1 MNQTDAIALLTAL
14 AVYAV
19 IGYANLFATE
29 NQIYHNINEPPLYD
43 RGHQLIPIVSTT
55 WANVGT
61 GLIISYFVIRWGSQY
76 PNVLTNYL
84 WLVSLLFIGRV
95 AILSVTQLPPAGPG
109 CSTTKKGDN
118 FHFKLLKKKWKQCLD
133 YMYSGHTIHC
143 VLVAL
148 FTLYLSPHALEKVI
162 IVLAVLVELV
172 LIVGSRMHYTSDVLV
187 ATLVSI
193 LIFFAW
199 PGIGNVKT
207 HIMSGGLYGL
217 LMHSKKTNNLG
228 Y

>member
-1 MNQTDAIALLTAL
+1 MNSSDAIALLTAI

-19 IGYANLFATE
+19 IGYTNLFATE
-29 NQIYHNINEPPLYD
+29 NQVYHNINERPLYD
-43 RGHQLIPIVSTT
+43 RGHNLIPIVSKM

-61 GLIISYFVIRWGSQY
+61 GLIIFYFVIRWGSRY

-95 AILSVTQLPPAGPG
+95 AILSVTQLPPAVPG
-109 CSTTKKGDN
+109 CSTVKKGDKL
-118 FHFKLLKKKWKQCLD
+118 HFKMKKNNFKECLD
-133 YMYSGHTIHC
+133 YMYSGHTLHC

-148 FTLYLSPHALEKVI
+148 FTLYLSTHALEKVV
-162 IVLAVLVELV
+162 IVLAVLAELV

-193 LIFFAW
+193 LVFFAW

-207 HIMSGGLYGL
+207 HISAGGIYGAL
-217 LMHSKKTNNLG
+217 LRNKLFN
-228 Y
+228 